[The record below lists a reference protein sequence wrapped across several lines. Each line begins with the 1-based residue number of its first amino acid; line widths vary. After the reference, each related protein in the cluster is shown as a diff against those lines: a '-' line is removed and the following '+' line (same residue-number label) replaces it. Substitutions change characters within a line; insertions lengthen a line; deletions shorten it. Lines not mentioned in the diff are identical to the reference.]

1 MTGLRPARTASSP
14 FPAPSVRYKQRRQRL
29 QEGSL
34 ALRFK
39 EFVRLHPELSEEE
52 ALGAFLEE
60 VTRPENGGM
69 VAEDRRKLGQ
79 ERQVELYL
87 GFPISENI
95 RRSFE
100 GWLTAHPTVPEE
112 DAAAYLLERG
122 LDAEQNTANEGSEPI
137 VDDRSTPRLTGR
149 RSRMARLRALLGDEH
164 WRKMRESDPM
174 HG

>member
-1 MTGLRPARTASSP
+1 MTGPRPPITARSP

-39 EFVRLHPELSEEE
+39 DFVRLHPELSEDE
-52 ALGAFLEE
+52 ALRAFLEE
-60 VTRPENGGM
+60 VTRPKGGGM

-79 ERQVELYL
+79 DRQVELYL
-87 GFPISENI
+87 GFPISENV

-100 GWLTAHPTVPEE
+100 GWLTAHPTVSEE

-122 LDAEQNTANEGSEPI
+122 LEAEQETGNEGGELI
-137 VDDRSTPRLTGR
+137 IDDRSTPRSTGR
-149 RSRMARLRALLGDEH
+149 RSRMARLRALLGDEE
-164 WRKMRESDPM
+164 WRRMRESDSM